1 MEYSYKFRIYPNA
14 AQENLIQRTFGCS
27 RFVFNHF
34 LAERMEQ
41 YEKTGKAP
49 TRFQQDK
56 ELTAL
61 KKELLWLKEVD
72 ATALQA
78 SLQMLDTAYQNFFR
92 RVKQGEKPGYPRFK
106 SKHNH
111 RRSYKSKCVG
121 TNIKVLEKAV
131 QLPKLGLVKCRI
143 SREVNG
149 RILSATVSQARV
161 AGILLPFAVRM
172 LRLIHGPLQER

>member
-78 SLQMLDTAYQNFFR
+78 SSDA
-92 RVKQGEKPGYPRFK
+92 GY
-106 SKHNH
+106 
-111 RRSYKSKCVG
+111 C
-121 TNIKVLEKAV
+121 
-131 QLPKLGLVKCRI
+131 
-143 SREVNG
+143 
-149 RILSATVSQARV
+149 LSE
-161 AGILLPFAVRM
+161 LLPTCKTGRKTWLSTF
-172 LRLIHGPLQER
+172 